1 MILSDTVET
10 RAAQALPRSLYA
22 AEDGPRARAPLSGPA
37 EAEVAIVGAGIL
49 GLSTALALAEA
60 GTSVTVLEANEPGWG
75 ASGRNGGHANP
86 GLKTHP
92 DEVVRDFGT
101 ETLHW
106 AYDAP
111 RTLAALIDR
120 LGFDAEFRQG
130 GTYRAAVSEAGLRDG
145 EALTAAL
152 LRHDIPVRFD
162 DAAAMEAATGCARYP
177 GGLFDPAGAQVNPL
191 KYTRGLAGAAQAA
204 GAVIHC
210 DSPVTA
216 YAREGAGWK
225 VTTPGGSVTAGR
237 LLIATNGYSGPLVPK
252 LAQSLIPVF
261 SAIAASHPLPDA
273 LRGRILG
280 GGGVLYETGTVT
292 IYYRVDAAGRLIF
305 GGRGQMEEADGLP
318 SVNVLQRLAERIWPG
333 LAAVGWAYGWNGR
346 VAITADHYPHLHALE
361 DSGLVAVGFNGRG
374 VALTTAL
381 GPRLAAHLRGEP
393 GALPFPVTA
402 IRPIPFQKFW
412 PVGVNAVLAADSLIR
427 RVRR

>member
-1 MILSDTVET
+1 MILTDTVET
-10 RAAQALPRSLYA
+10 RAAQTLPRSLYA
-22 AEDGPRARAPLSGPA
+22 EEDGPWARTALTGRA
-37 EAEVAIVGAGIL
+37 EADVAIVGAGIL

-60 GTSVTVLEANEPGWG
+60 GTSVIVLEANEPGWG

-92 DEVVRDFGT
+92 DEVLRDFGQ
-101 ETLHW
+101 ETLTW
-106 AYDAP
+106 AYGAP
-111 RTLAALIDR
+111 TTLAALIDR
-120 LGFDAEFRQG
+120 LGIDAEFRQG
-130 GTYRAAVSEAGLRDG
+130 GTYRAAVSEAGLRDV
-145 EALTAAL
+145 EALTEAL
-152 LRHDIPVRFD
+152 IRHGIPARFE
-162 DAAAMEAATGCARYP
+162 DAAAMEAATGCTRYH
-177 GGLFDPAGAQVNPL
+177 GAMLDPVGAQVNPL
-191 KYTRGLAGAAQAA
+191 KYTRGLARAAQAA
-204 GAVIHC
+204 GAVICC
-210 DSPVTA
+210 DSPVTR
-216 YAREGAGWK
+216 YAREGAGWT
-225 VTTPGGSVTAGR
+225 VATPGGSVTAGQ

-261 SAIAASHPLPDA
+261 SAIAASNPLPEA
-273 LRGRILG
+273 LRGQILA

-318 SVNVLQRLAERIWPG
+318 SVAVLRQLAERTWPG
-333 LAAVGWAYGWNGR
+333 LAAVGWCYGWNGR

-381 GPRLAAHLRGEP
+381 GPRLAEHLRGTP

-412 PVGVNAVLAADSLIR
+412 PVGVNAVLGADSLLR
-427 RVRR
+427 RLRG